1 MEIITGYTG
10 KPHVTAEQDR
20 DVNEGIFDT
29 GSFVLKTGSQLAT
42 ELVSNNEIKV
52 RDGVLVIQGCTAV
65 IKKNTYDPVTIANGS
80 QGMKRIDLIVARYNK
95 NEETKIEEVM
105 LKVIQGTPNAS
116 TAAVPTYKTG
126 DAVSLYPVVVTSV
139 TPRPYSSLV
148 FAGDT
153 IIKGASL
160 NATGKPTAALEAK
173 YQLYQLVARL
183 VFQVYLLHITMSPL
197 EYFV

>member
-1 MEIITGYTG
+1 MQWTRWSHIVDLTI
-10 KPHVTAEQDR
+10 D
-20 DVNEGIFDT
+20 
-29 GSFVLKTGSQLAT
+29 QL
-42 ELVSNNEIKV
+42 
-52 RDGVLVIQGCTAV
+52 CTLS
-65 IKKNTYDPVTIANGS
+65 IWEK
-80 QGMKRIDLIVARYNK
+80 IDIPCFGLY
-95 NEETKIEEVM
+95 
-105 LKVIQGTPNAS
+105 
-116 TAAVPTYKTG
+116 
-126 DAVSLYPVVVTSV
+126 AVSLYPVVVTSV